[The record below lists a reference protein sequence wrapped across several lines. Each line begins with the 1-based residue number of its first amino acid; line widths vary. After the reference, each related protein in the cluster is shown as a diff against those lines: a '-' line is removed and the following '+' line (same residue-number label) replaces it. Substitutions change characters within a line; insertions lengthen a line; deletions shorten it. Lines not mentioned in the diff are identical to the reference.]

1 MKKKLFKKNNKNK
14 HKIFDLIALFAIFFI
29 TASIYFLFSRKTE
42 YLYIT
47 IRLFNHEYPENYI
60 DTNQPKAWY
69 VEQIIPGKS
78 QKNQLGETLI
88 EIADVYSYPNAYV
101 FNDVYVTLKI
111 KALQNKVTKQYL
123 YEGIPLLIH
132 DVRSFKVKDLLISGE
147 IIDLFEKKRDL
158 KSFKLVL
165 KIKENEVK
173 VDYVNNS
180 QVLIKGI
187 DNHIADLLKEG
198 ITVKDSENTNLVE
211 VTKVE
216 KNPGERE
223 LTNTSGI
230 VKIIDPE
237 RTQVY
242 LHVDLLAEN
251 INDYYFY
258 RKKESLLVGE
268 NLWLNFDQV
277 SVLGEI
283 ISVEEN

>member
-1 MKKKLFKKNNKNK
+1 MKKIFKKNNKNK
-14 HKIFDLIALFAIFFI
+14 NKIFDLIALFAIFFI
-29 TASIYFLFSRKTE
+29 TASIYFFFSRKTE

-69 VEQIIPGKS
+69 VEQIVPGKS
-78 QKNQLGETLI
+78 QKNQLGEALI
-88 EIADVYSYPNAYV
+88 EVADVYSYPNAYV

-111 KALQNKVTKQYL
+111 KVIQNKVTKQYL

-132 DVRSFKVKDLLISGE
+132 DIRSFKVKDVLISGE
-147 IIDLFEKKRDL
+147 IIDLFENKRELKK
-158 KSFKLVL
+158 FKLLL
-165 KIKENEVK
+165 KVK
-173 VDYVNNS
+173 PNKTDYTNNS
-180 QVLIKGI
+180 QLLIKGI
-187 DNHIADLLKEG
+187 DNHVANLLQEG
-198 ITVKDSENTNLVE
+198 LKIRDSEDTTLVK

-216 KNPGERE
+216 KKPGERE
-223 LTNTSGI
+223 FASINGI

-268 NLWLNFDQV
+268 NLWLNFDRV
-277 SVLGEI
+277 SVVGEI
-283 ISVEEN
+283 ISIEEN

>member
-1 MKKKLFKKNNKNK
+1 MKKIFKKNNKNK
-14 HKIFDLIALFAIFFI
+14 NKIFDLIALFAIFFI
-29 TASIYFLFSRKTE
+29 TASIYFFFSRKTE

-69 VEQIIPGKS
+69 VEQIVPGKS
-78 QKNQLGETLI
+78 QKNQLGEALI
-88 EIADVYSYPNAYV
+88 EVADVYSYPNAYV

-111 KALQNKVTKQYL
+111 KVIQNKVTKQYL

-132 DVRSFKVKDLLISGE
+132 DIRSFKVKDVLISGE
-147 IIDLFEKKRDL
+147 IIDLFENKRELKK
-158 KSFKLVL
+158 FKLLL
-165 KIKENEVK
+165 KVK
-173 VDYVNNS
+173 PNKTDYTNNS
-180 QVLIKGI
+180 QLLNKGI
-187 DNHIADLLKEG
+187 DNHVANLIQEGLK
-198 ITVKDSENTNLVE
+198 IRDSEDTTLVK

-216 KNPGERE
+216 KKPGERE
-223 LTNTSGI
+223 FASINGI

-268 NLWLNFDQV
+268 NLWLNFDRV
-277 SVLGEI
+277 SVVGEI
-283 ISVEEN
+283 ISIEEN